1 MGGATGLE
9 DVASTRAEGEST
21 GTTGATG
28 TAEVSPDV
36 AGTGATGAGIEDAS
50 TGATGV
56 EGVASTGAGG
66 ESTGVTTGA
75 TGAINPNP
83 SLQIKSCNG
92 LPGGHESKVWCDECL
107 ATMSETRRSPSK
119 FCKQKLGL
127 ADLCDVI
134 KKKKK
139 RKKCIRRYAGK
150 IDKCRASIK
159 KHNRQLA
166 KKKRDCQAQWP
177 LLVNGPI

>member
-1 MGGATGLE
+1 
-9 DVASTRAEGEST
+9 
-21 GTTGATG
+21 
-28 TAEVSPDV
+28 V

-50 TGATGV
+50 TGATGATGV
-56 EGVASTGAGG
+56 EDVASTGAGG

-75 TGAINPNP
+75 TGATNPNL
-83 SLQIKSCNG
+83 SLQINSCNG
-92 LPGGHESKVWCDECL
+92 LPVGHGNKVWCDECL
-107 ATMSETRRSPSK
+107 ATMSETRRSSSK
-119 FCKQKLGL
+119 FCKQKLGP

-139 RKKCIRRYAGK
+139 RKKCIRRYADK

-166 KKKRDCQAQWP
+166 KKKQDCQAQWP